1 MRKNNNYMS
10 IIISKLL
17 KNFHEYDQLS
27 RREIIKQQG
36 TPKLVDAPDKLPFY
50 VFKGECEERARIV
63 LFLIKNKALLQRD
76 DYHYAASIIINV
88 GNLEYF
94 KLAYKLIKKYRELG
108 GKGKWGFYDTY
119 FERQKWGKSR
129 EEVYQEIAKEIK
141 MDPRKLE
148 SY

>member
-1 MRKNNNYMS
+1 MTT
-10 IIISKLL
+10 IISKLI
-17 KNFHEYDQLS
+17 KNLHEYDQQR

-36 TPKLVDAPDKLPFY
+36 TSKLADAPDKLLFY
-50 VFKGECEERARIV
+50 VFKGECEERARII
-63 LFLIKNKALLQRD
+63 LFLIKNKALSQRD

-94 KLAYKLIKKYRELG
+94 KLAYKLIKKYRKLG

-129 EEVYQEIAKEIK
+129 EEVYREIAKEIG
-141 MDPRKLE
+141 MDPNKLDKF
-148 SY
+148 